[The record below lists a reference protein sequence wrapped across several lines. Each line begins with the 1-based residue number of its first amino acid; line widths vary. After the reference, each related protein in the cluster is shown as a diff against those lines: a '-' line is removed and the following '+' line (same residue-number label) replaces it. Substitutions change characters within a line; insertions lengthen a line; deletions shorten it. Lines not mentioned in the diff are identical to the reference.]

1 MKQWPNE
8 KKKKALEVK
17 LCHNLR
23 HETLV
28 ICREVQKQNL
38 TSASLLLRSLYSGHC
53 TSVMAKRWNN
63 GYWRK
68 LSDEFR
74 CCIGQEGF
82 TFTDHNP
89 GHDAAKCARL
99 FLHYNEASVVSTL
112 CSGESPVKKS
122 RLVE

>member
-1 MKQWPNE
+1 M
-8 KKKKALEVK
+8 
-17 LCHNLR
+17 
-23 HETLV
+23 

-53 TSVMAKRWNN
+53 TSIIAKRRNK

-74 CCIGQEGF
+74 SCIGQEGF

-89 GHDAAKCARL
+89 GHDAAKWARL
-99 FLHYNEASVVSTL
+99 FLHYNEASVVSAV
-112 CSGESPVKKS
+112 SSAEYSVKKC

>member
-1 MKQWPNE
+1 M
-8 KKKKALEVK
+8 
-17 LCHNLR
+17 CHNLR

-38 TSASLLLRSLYSGHC
+38 ISASLLLLSLYFGHC
-53 TSVMAKRWNN
+53 TSIIAKRRNK

-68 LSDEFR
+68 LSDEFPS
-74 CCIGQEGF
+74 CIGQEGF

-89 GHDAAKCARL
+89 GHDASKCARL
-99 FLHYNEASVVSTL
+99 FLYYNDASVVSDV
-112 CSGESPVKKS
+112 SSAKSSVKKC

>member
-1 MKQWPNE
+1 ME
-8 KKKKALEVK
+8 KSAGGQIV
-17 LCHNLR
+17 CHNLR

-38 TSASLLLRSLYSGHC
+38 ISASLLLRSLYSGHC
-53 TSVMAKRWNN
+53 TSIIAKRRNK

-74 CCIGQEGF
+74 SCIGQEGF

-99 FLHYNEASVVSTL
+99 FLHYNEARVVSACT
-112 CSGESPVKKS
+112 SAGPPAKKS
-122 RLVE
+122 RVVERA